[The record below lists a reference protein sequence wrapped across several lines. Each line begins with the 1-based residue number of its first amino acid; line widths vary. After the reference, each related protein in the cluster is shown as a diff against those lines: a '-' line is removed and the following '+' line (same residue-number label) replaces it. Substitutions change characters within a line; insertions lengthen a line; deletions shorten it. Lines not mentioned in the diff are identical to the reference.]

1 MHRHSPVAKAAAIVA
16 IGALTA
22 TQLLPAILF
31 WLFRS
36 VCYTIAVADAADVG
50 CRAVAGFGVRTV
62 VAASSFDSSW

>member
-36 VCYTIAVADAADVG
+36 VYYTIAVAVVHSRAAG
-50 CRAVAGFGVRTV
+50 L
-62 VAASSFDSSW
+62 